1 MLRFH
6 RARWS
11 AVALALAVLGV
22 SLALLA
28 GVLHLAG
35 YDAGRALVAL
45 WRGSFGST
53 NAFASATLVRATPLL
68 LAGLGVALAFRAG
81 IWNIGAE
88 GQLLAGAVA
97 ATGLG
102 VLLGDLP
109 RLLIVPAVL
118 LAGILAGT
126 LWASIAE
133 LLRRR
138 RGVLEVISTIMLN
151 FVALHLVGLLVH
163 GPLQE
168 PLGIYPQSAPISEA
182 ARLPRIVP
190 GTRLH
195 AGFAIA
201 LLVAPLLWW
210 WLRSTAAG
218 FRLRAV
224 GANPEAAKVA
234 GRIDAAHVAGMAFLA
249 GGGLA
254 GLAGAVE
261 VSGVTFALYE
271 SLSPGYGYTA
281 IVVALLGRLDPLA
294 IIPSAILFG
303 ALESG
308 ALAMQREA
316 GIPSVVVTAIEAVL
330 VLTVLLADRW
340 TTSRRAPNEPGNVFP
355 DAAHDASDGGHSPA
369 PSIA

>member
-1 MLRFH
+1 VLRFH
-6 RARWS
+6 RARWT
-11 AVALALAVLGV
+11 AVALALAVLAL

-35 YDAGRALVAL
+35 YDAGRALAAL

-97 ATGLG
+97 ATGLSI
-102 VLLGDLP
+102 LLSDVP
-109 RLLIVPAVL
+109 QLLLVPAVL
-118 LAGILAGT
+118 LAGALAGT
-126 LWASIAE
+126 FWASIAE
-133 LLRRR
+133 LLRRH

-151 FVALHLVGLLVH
+151 FVALHLVGVLVH

-168 PLGIYPQSAPISEA
+168 PLGIYPQSAPIAEA

-201 LLVAPLLWW
+201 LLVAPMLWW

-224 GANPEAAKVA
+224 GANPDAARTA
-234 GRIDAAHVAGMAFLA
+234 GRIDAARVAGMAFLA

-340 TTSRRAPNEPGNVFP
+340 ATSRVTPNELGDAFR
-355 DAAHDASDGGHSPA
+355 DAAHDAPNVDHPPS

>member
-1 MLRFH
+1 MLRNS

-11 AVALALAVLGV
+11 GAALALAVLSL

-28 GVLHLAG
+28 GVLHVAG

-45 WRGSFGST
+45 WRGSFGSA
-53 NAFASATLVRATPLL
+53 NAFASATLVRATPLM
-68 LAGLGVALAFRAG
+68 LAALGVALAFRAG

-88 GQLLAGAVA
+88 GQLLAGAIA
-97 ATGLG
+97 ATGLS
-102 VLLGDLP
+102 
-109 RLLIVPAVL
+109 VL
-118 LAGILAGT
+118 LADAPRLVLLPLVLVAGLLAGT

-151 FVALHLVGLLVH
+151 FVALHLVGVLVH

-168 PLGIYPQSAPISEA
+168 PLGIYPQSAPIADA
-182 ARLPRIVP
+182 ARLPRLIS

-195 AGFAIA
+195 AGFVIA

-210 WLRSTAAG
+210 WLRTTASG

-234 GRIDAAHVAGMAFLA
+234 GRIDAARVAGMAFLA
-249 GGGLA
+249 GGALA

-281 IVVALLGRLDPLA
+281 IVVALLGRLNPLA
-294 IIPSAILFG
+294 IVLSAIVFG
-303 ALESG
+303 GLESG
-308 ALAMQREA
+308 ALAMQRDA

-340 TTSRRAPNEPGNVFP
+340 RAVQGMPNDRDGSP
-355 DAAHDASDGGHSPA
+355 DAAYGVSEVGRPPTPGLA
-369 PSIA
+369 